1 MSSFKTTFR
10 HKKSGALVEV
20 FCRDDYF
27 APREYGYFVDGIE
40 APMRYDEFYKL
51 YELERK
57 DD

>member
-1 MSSFKTTFR
+1 MSSFKATFR
-10 HKKSGALVEV
+10 HKESGALVEV
-20 FCRDDYF
+20 FCKDNTCY
-27 APREYGYFVDGIE
+27 VDGIE